1 MNQFNNVMK
10 FCKDLAVSLWSGTI
24 QIFRK
29 FAAWFKKDKELRFLK
44 LVLIIEAC
52 IALALFTYYV
62 LPWVGACIFLLLVL
76 LIILAENKP
85 VAPPTPDWIYQL
97 YLLCSELLVNVLQNP
112 AVAKL
117 VAIFPPATSDDVIP
131 VFGNQLIIQNGIVI
145 FRYTASKATT
155 PSNLSDEGKRKI
167 IDAELQKQIRLKGI
181 MCIYKNYPPF
191 TVIRVSDDMTVL
203 NTLEI
208 LILLVKDELA
218 ISYWQSQKTAQ
229 NQQQEKATQQPED
242 EDF

>member
-1 MNQFNNVMK
+1 MKQFNDVMK
-10 FCKDLAVSLWSGTI
+10 FCKDLAMSLWSGTI
-24 QIFRK
+24 QICRK

-52 IALALFTYYV
+52 IALGLFTYYV
-62 LPWVGACIFLLLVL
+62 LPWIGACIFLLLVL

-85 VAPPTPDWIYQL
+85 AAPPVPDWIYQL
-97 YLLCSELLVNVLQNP
+97 YLLCSELMVNVLQNP

-117 VAIFPPATSDDVIP
+117 VGIFSPATSEDIIP

-155 PSNLSDEGKRKI
+155 PSHLSDEEKRKI

-181 MCIYKNYPPF
+181 IPAYKNYPPF
-191 TVIRVSDDMTVL
+191 TVIQVSDDITVP

-208 LILLVKDELA
+208 LVLLVKDELA
-218 ISYWQSQKTAQ
+218 VSYWQSQKATK
-229 NQQQEKATQQPED
+229 NQQQGEATQQPED
-242 EDF
+242 GDF

>member
-1 MNQFNNVMK
+1 MNKYNEVMK
-10 FCKDLAVSLWSGTI
+10 FCKDLAMSFWSGTI

-52 IALALFTYYV
+52 IALVVFAYYV
-62 LPWVGACIFLLLVL
+62 LPWIGACIFLLLVL

-85 VAPPTPDWIYQL
+85 AAPPVPDWIYQL
-97 YLLCSELLVNVLQNP
+97 YLLCAGLLVNVLQNP

-117 VAIFPPATSDDVIP
+117 VAVFPPSTSDEVIP
-131 VFGNQLIIQNGIVI
+131 LFGNQLIIQNGIVI
-145 FRYTASKATT
+145 FRYTVAKTTT
-155 PSNLSDEGKRKI
+155 PSHLSNEEKRKI

-181 MCIYKNYPPF
+181 IPAYKNYPPF
-191 TVIRVSDDMTVL
+191 TVIQVSDDITVP

-208 LILLVKDELA
+208 LVLLVKDELA
-218 ISYWQSQKTAQ
+218 VSYWQSQKATK
-229 NQQQEKATQQPED
+229 NQQQGEATQQPED
-242 EDF
+242 GDF

>member
-1 MNQFNNVMK
+1 MNKYNEVMK
-10 FCKDLAVSLWSGTI
+10 FCKDLAMSFWSGTI

-52 IALALFTYYV
+52 IALVVFAYYV
-62 LPWVGACIFLLLVL
+62 LPWIGACIFLLLVL

-85 VAPPTPDWIYQL
+85 AAPPVPDWINQL
-97 YLLCSELLVNVLQNP
+97 YLLCAGLLVNVLQNP

-117 VAIFPPATSDDVIP
+117 VAVFPPATSEDIIP

-145 FRYTASKATT
+145 FRYTVAKTPT
-155 PSNLSDEGKRKI
+155 PSHLPDEEKRKI

-181 MCIYKNYPPF
+181 MSAYKNYPPF
-191 TVIRVSDDMTVL
+191 TVIRVSDDMTVP
-203 NTLEI
+203 NTLGI

-218 ISYWQSQKTAQ
+218 VSYWQSQKAVQ
-229 NQQQEKATQQPED
+229 NQQQGEATQQPED
-242 EDF
+242 GDF